1 MSNNKFMNAMEN
13 EVKTAKAE
21 EIAKKAQEIRE
32 ANAQFVK
39 NITPNTIVKT
49 TEDVKKGDYYMT
61 KDERGNKYMVSG
73 NLKSK
78 VVIISGRYCYV
89 TGATDEELKEDENY
103 IRLALARGDIQLPM
117 EFGFTLSGRYVARVV
132 NIYGMPTYT
141 VGKTETDRAEDE
153 IKARICY
160 AKLRKTGLGDVATAE
175 DLVEAGLNPTK
186 EFEKDGYRYIY
197 FADQKCAR
205 NFDGEKVADISDIA
219 DTLSIDTA
227 IELLKGRIE
236 TPRCDYDEE
245 DDYDDEENDENWWD
259 EDGCYNCSNFNFV
272 CCPHTGTPRL

>member
-1 MSNNKFMNAMEN
+1 MANKFMNAMNN
-13 EVKTAKAE
+13 EAKVAAE
-21 EIAKKAQEIRE
+21 KELAKKAAEIKE
-32 ANAQFVK
+32 ANKQFVE
-39 NITPNTIVKT
+39 NITPNTIVET

-61 KDERGNKYMVSG
+61 KDENGNKRVVSG

-78 VVIISGRYCYV
+78 VVVIKGKTCYV
-89 TGATDEELKEDENY
+89 TGATAEELEEDEAY
-103 IRLALARGDIQLPM
+103 IRLALERGDVKLPV
-117 EFGFTLSGRYVARVV
+117 ELGFTVSGRYIAKIVT
-132 NIYGMPTYT
+132 IGCMPTYT
-141 VGKTETDRAEDE
+141 VGRTEIERAEDE

-205 NFDGEKVADISDIA
+205 DFSGEKVADISDVT
-219 DTLSIDTA
+219 DQLSVDIA

-236 TPRCDYDEE
+236 TPRYDYDED
-245 DDYDDEENDENWWD
+245 DDYDDYD
-259 EDGCYNCSNFNFV
+259 EDDEDWCDEGECYGCHECGLIYCPYN
-272 CCPHTGTPRL
+272 GMPRL